1 MLWNRWFIK
10 MGRFLLKERLV
21 KINNSLCWNSNI
33 WLSVKVIARQCKVR
47 GWSSANA
54 GHHPLPQ
61 WPQNAPNIAMG
72 PWVCLL
78 PWNRRVELL
87 PNQSGEAAGCSGPKK
102 RTLVFS
108 WHDPRHD
115 ITVLYCVYCQKRVIW
130 FQMWQRYCQFASGHE
145 ELVDLV
151 LAV

>member
-1 MLWNRWFIK
+1 MLWNRWFIRI
-10 MGRFLLKERLV
+10 GRFLLKEILV

-33 WLSVKVIARQCKVR
+33 WLSIKVIARQCKVR

-72 PWVCLL
+72 PWGPWLL

-87 PNQSGEAAGCSGPKK
+87 PNQSGEAAGCSGPKN
-102 RTLVFS
+102 RRWCF
-108 WHDPRHD
+108 HDMIQD
-115 ITVLYCVYCQKRVIW
+115 MTSLSYTVSPIARSGSYDVKCGRDT
-130 FQMWQRYCQFASGHE
+130 AS
-145 ELVDLV
+145 L
-151 LAV
+151 LAVMRSS